1 MKQML
6 SILAILVLASYSI
19 KAQETQRIENLFSL
33 NLELVKPAGRLT
45 EEAYFKTT
53 LFNKGNAVSY
63 SVPITANGD
72 RAVIYHCILVPELEK
87 NDGTVIEGCINPF
100 FSFGQNGILK
110 LQPLSKTYG
119 VHLPYLLC
127 EDFGVL
133 PIKKE
138 IRKNFKRVR
147 VKLKNILFIDL
158 NANKNVTGTLYSN
171 WLDLNEEGA
180 SLPQ

>member
-87 NDGTVIEGCINPF
+87 NDE
-100 FSFGQNGILK
+100 Q
-110 LQPLSKTYG
+110 
-119 VHLPYLLC
+119 
-127 EDFGVL
+127 
-133 PIKKE
+133 
-138 IRKNFKRVR
+138 
-147 VKLKNILFIDL
+147 
-158 NANKNVTGTLYSN
+158 
-171 WLDLNEEGA
+171 
-180 SLPQ
+180 